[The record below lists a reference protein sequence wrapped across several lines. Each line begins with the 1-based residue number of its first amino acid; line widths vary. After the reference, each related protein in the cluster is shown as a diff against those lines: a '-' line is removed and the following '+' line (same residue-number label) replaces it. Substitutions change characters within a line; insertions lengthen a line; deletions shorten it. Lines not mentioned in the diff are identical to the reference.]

1 MQQIT
6 KQHDKW
12 VYNWGAHQY
21 SAQKPTI
28 TWLERWQFI
37 QPTLGCGRGN
47 VNQNT
52 KYSSGYSLKTNSTP
66 NPCSSEETWSWIHI
80 CVKTVYSRKKRP
92 LHMFS

>member
-12 VYNWGAHQY
+12 VYDWGAHQY
-21 SAQKPTI
+21 SAQKAYNHMARAVAVHSAY
-28 TWLERWQFI
+28 TWVWKRKC
-37 QPTLGCGRGN
+37 QPKHKVFFWLF
-47 VNQNT
+47 
-52 KYSSGYSLKTNSTP
+52 LKNKSTP